1 MVMLRRS
8 LKSNVT
14 ILMIK
19 QSIYTD
25 DDITNLQLKIDNF
38 FSACIELSG
47 NHTQHG
53 RNYGVDVEEN
63 ERSYLKS
70 IFVYF

>member
-1 MVMLRRS
+1 
-8 LKSNVT
+8 
-14 ILMIK
+14 
-19 QSIYTD
+19 
-25 DDITNLQLKIDNF
+25 LQLKIDNF